1 MNGKFNN
8 LKIIRSRMT
17 GWQLE
22 SFNESYEHKLKN
34 ELHYLKRQ
42 IKNNMSKTTI
52 AIIIYVL
59 GLIFG
64 ALVLDLW
71 SAETSPKALLGM
83 LWTALFLIAL
93 YFAEFKNK

>member
-1 MNGKFNN
+1 M
-8 LKIIRSRMT
+8 
-17 GWQLE
+17 
-22 SFNESYEHKLKN
+22 
-34 ELHYLKRQ
+34 ELHYLKKQ
-42 IKNNMSKTTI
+42 IKNKMSKTTI

-83 LWTALFLIAL
+83 IWTALFLIAI
-93 YFAEFKNK
+93 YFVEFKNE

>member
-1 MNGKFNN
+1 
-8 LKIIRSRMT
+8 
-17 GWQLE
+17 
-22 SFNESYEHKLKN
+22 
-34 ELHYLKRQ
+34 
-42 IKNNMSKTTI
+42 MSKTTV

-71 SAETSPKALLGM
+71 SAETSPKALLGL
-83 LWTALFLIAL
+83 LWTALFLIVL

>member
-1 MNGKFNN
+1 MD
-8 LKIIRSRMT
+8 
-17 GWQLE
+17 
-22 SFNESYEHKLKN
+22 HP
-34 ELHYLKRQ
+34 YLKKQ
-42 IKNNMSKTTI
+42 IINDMSKTTI

-71 SAETSPKALLGM
+71 SAETSPKALLGL

>member
-1 MNGKFNN
+1 MD
-8 LKIIRSRMT
+8 
-17 GWQLE
+17 
-22 SFNESYEHKLKN
+22 H
-34 ELHYLKRQ
+34 HYLKKQ
-42 IKNNMSKTTI
+42 IRNDMSKTTI

-83 LWTALFLIAL
+83 IWTALFLIAL

>member
-1 MNGKFNN
+1 M
-8 LKIIRSRMT
+8 
-17 GWQLE
+17 
-22 SFNESYEHKLKN
+22 

-42 IKNNMSKTTI
+42 IRNNMSKTTI

-83 LWTALFLIAL
+83 IWTALFLIAV
-93 YFAEFKNK
+93 YFVEFKNK